1 MAPSLVEKYE
11 RILAADPRSRVFV
24 ELARALLERGDH
36 LRAVE
41 VCRRGLEHHPSS
53 ILARVTWGRALLEA
67 GELPAALDQLE
78 IAIGIDPANP
88 YAYNLAGEAL
98 LRKGHH
104 REALPVLARAAEL
117 QPADGRVRA
126 LLEEARQRAR
136 PGSSTSLPAAVT
148 PEAAAP
154 APAPAFAAAP
164 PVVAAPA
171 AAPATPPQE
180 APTPPPPA
188 APEEPTLLLSLAS
201 EAEVEVELG
210 TSELGALGA
219 SPTGELPAAP
229 EAAPVATGELPAAEA
244 LDEEALPLAALL
256 VEDDPVQPAPAAAP
270 PPVLPRLAARGAG
283 LPAKAAV
290 RPFGAPTPHPAG
302 LTAAPAGAS
311 PEEVARIAAAYAE
324 ELRERMER
332 SEGPPPPPARSRTLL
347 LTLLVAAVAGAAGW
361 AFVAVRERT
370 RTEVATQAL
379 EAARAG
385 LARDTRASLE
395 QAAGVLATAHL
406 QAPRDEGLRAQ
417 LLSLEA
423 QVAAVRAVDH
433 GDAAARALA
442 HDLGALPDAGDG
454 GLVTRLLLA
463 ERPEDR
469 ASAEADVLAAPPG
482 AAPLLQRLAGQ
493 VLLGRGEVAGGRG
506 RLLIAAQASPP
517 SLGAL
522 CDLGD
527 SHLAAG
533 EAEAA
538 LERYELALR
547 LHPTHPRA
555 ALGAAEA
562 RLALGRPADE
572 SLRALRAVE
581 EDPGSAPPLAVRRR
595 FELGYARALAQAG
608 QVASASHRLVLAAGS
623 LPEPA
628 GLQAERAA
636 LLLAAGALE
645 EAEAAAAQAVRLDPA
660 AEAPR
665 VLLARTRLALHR
677 DAAALEALPRDGG
690 REAWLVRG
698 MALEQLGR
706 HAQARA
712 ALERTARHGRLTPE
726 AATWYALTGLT
737 LQRVTQALA
746 VLGPQA
752 QAPGAT
758 PFTHAVHGRAL
769 AAAKRFGEAE
779 AACRRAIELG
789 PELADGPACLGR
801 VQLAAG
807 RRAEAVAPLTRAVA
821 LDGRDPELARL
832 LTLAQAPAPRPARRY
847 QTRFTP

>member
-24 ELARALLERGDH
+24 ELARALLERGEPV
-36 LRAVE
+36 RAVE

-67 GELPAALDQLE
+67 GDLPAALDQLE

-117 QPADGRVRA
+117 QPADARVRG

-136 PGSSTSLPAAVT
+136 PGSPTSLPVAVEPAARALQATT
-148 PEAAAP
+148 P
-154 APAPAFAAAP
+154 
-164 PVVAAPA
+164 APA
-171 AAPATPPQE
+171 AAPAV
-180 APTPPPPA
+180 APPPPA
-188 APEEPTLLLSLAS
+188 PPAPEPLPEPPPALPAPAPEEPTLLLSLAA
-201 EAEVEVELG
+201 EAEVSVELEAG
-210 TSELGALGA
+210 
-219 SPTGELPAAP
+219 P
-229 EAAPVATGELPAAEA
+229 EA
-244 LDEEALPLAALL
+244 EETLPLAALT
-256 VEDDPVQPAPAAAP
+256 EAPAPPEPAP
-270 PPVLPRLAARGAG
+270 PP
-283 LPAKAAV
+283 AV
-290 RPFGAPTPHPAG
+290 RPAVRSPPRRSRPVAPGRPAEASG
-302 LTAAPAGAS
+302 AAPS
-311 PEEVARIAAAYAE
+311 PPDAAEAARIAAEYE
-324 ELRERMER
+324 RELRTMLSSAALAPEAAAAAAAA
-332 SEGPPPPPARSRTLL
+332 ARRRILL
-347 LTLLVAAVAGAAGW
+347 GALALLLVAAAA
-361 AFVAVRERT
+361 AFTYATVRERT
-370 RTEVATQAL
+370 RAEVAVRAL

-395 QAAGVLATAHL
+395 QAAAVLAAARRE
-406 QAPRDEGLRAQ
+406 APRDEALRAQ
-417 LLSLEA
+417 LTSLGA

-433 GDAAARALA
+433 GDAEARTLA

-454 GLVTRLLLA
+454 GLASRLLLA

-469 ASAEADVLAAPPG
+469 RAAEAELLATPPG
-482 AAPLLQRLAGQ
+482 AAPLVQRLAGQ
-493 VLLGRGEVAGGRG
+493 VLLGRGEVASGRG
-506 RLLIAAQASPP
+506 RLLLAAQASPP

-522 CDLGD
+522 CDLGE

-533 EAEAA
+533 EPEAA
-538 LERYELALR
+538 LERFELALR

-572 SLRALRAVE
+572 SLRQLRAVE

-595 FELGYARALAQAG
+595 FEISFARALARAG
-608 QVASASHRLVLAAGS
+608 QVDTASHRLVLAAGA

-645 EAEAAAAQAVRLDPA
+645 EGEAAAAQAVRLDPS
-660 AEAPR
+660 AEASR
-665 VLLARTRLALHR
+665 VLLARARLALHR

-690 REAWLVRG
+690 REAWLLRG

-712 ALERTARHGRLTPE
+712 ALERTARSGTLTPE

-752 QAPGAT
+752 QGPDAT
-758 PFTHAVHGRAL
+758 AFTHAVHGRAL

-779 AACRRAIELG
+779 AACRRAIEVG
-789 PELADGPACLGR
+789 PEAADGPACLGR
-801 VQLAAG
+801 VRLASG

-821 LDGRDPELARL
+821 LDGRDPELKRL
-832 LTLAQAPAPRPARRY
+832 LTAASAPPPRRSSTRRPP
-847 QTRFTP
+847 R